1 MVGFG
6 GYLKSSNYQAF
17 VDAGILTER
26 NPMNTILK
34 TENNMAFAHPII
46 LTELNP
52 INAIIK
58 TERLF
63 QEV

>member
-26 NPMNTILK
+26 NPMNTIIK
-34 TENNMAFAHPII
+34 TVNDMAFVESII
-46 LTELNP
+46 LTG
-52 INAIIK
+52 INSMNTIIK
-58 TERLF
+58 TGN
-63 QEV
+63 